1 MSRKSKKK
9 LVRISLPFLALI
21 LGTAGILPAFLLITR
36 LNSDEYWTT
45 ITPELVR
52 MDSDVLDAMI
62 HDVEN
67 NDYYIDSIL
76 VIRNGF
82 IVAEWYEDP
91 FNKNSIFEVYSV
103 TKSVT
108 SALIGI
114 AIDKGYIE
122 SINELVL
129 DFFPE
134 KNISNIDA
142 YKESMTIEH
151 ILTMTTGLNWS
162 EGQDLF
168 NEWYASED
176 HVKFVLDRPMIHA
189 PGLVWNYNTGASH
202 LLTAILERTTNMST
216 LDFANKY
223 LFGPLSIRDAFWI
236 VDPQGVAYGGN
247 GLIIKP
253 RDMAKLGFLFHKKGI
268 WEGKRII
275 SSSWVSS
282 STASQIILTINIS
295 YGYQWWIYPNHEHY
309 QALGYGGQSISVFYK
324 KELIV
329 VFTCIISIDMIA
341 SHGVYLIDTY
351 ILPAIM

>member
-1 MSRKSKKK
+1 MSRKSKNKFV
-9 LVRISLPFLALI
+9 LISLPFLALI
-21 LGTAGILPAFLLITR
+21 LGTAGILPGWLLLTR

-52 MDSDVLDAMI
+52 MDSDVLDDMI

-67 NDYYIDSIL
+67 NDYNVDSII

-82 IVAEWYEDP
+82 IVTEWYEDHYD
-91 FNKNSIFEVYSV
+91 KNSLFEVYSV
-103 TKSVT
+103 SKSVT

-122 SINELVL
+122 SINELVI

-134 KNISNIDA
+134 KNISNLDA

-151 ILTMTTGLNWS
+151 LLTMTTGLDWD
-162 EGQDLF
+162 EGQDIF
-168 NEWYASED
+168 NQWMASED
-176 HVKFVLDRPMIHA
+176 HVKFVLDRLMIHA
-189 PGLVWNYNTGASH
+189 PGLVWNYSTGASH

-223 LFGPLSIRDAFWI
+223 LFGPLSIKDAFYI
-236 VDPQGVAYGGN
+236 VDPQGVAYGGW
-247 GLIIKP
+247 GLMIKS
-253 RDMAKLGFLFHKKGI
+253 RDMAKFGFLFHKKGI
-268 WEGKRII
+268 WEGKQII
-275 SSSWVSS
+275 SSSWISL
-282 STASQIILTINIS
+282 STAAIIMLTLNIS

-309 QALGYGGQSISVFYK
+309 QALGAGGQQIDVFYK

-329 VFTCIISIDMIA
+329 VFTGWITKY
-341 SHGVYLIDTY
+341 GVYLIDNY

>member
-1 MSRKSKKK
+1 MSRKSRNKY
-9 LVRISLPFLALI
+9 VRISLSFLALI
-21 LGTAGILPAFLLITR
+21 LGTAGILPGWLLITR

-52 MDSDVLDAMI
+52 MNSDVLDDMI
-62 HDVEN
+62 RDVEN
-67 NDYYIDSIL
+67 NDYNIDSIL

-82 IVAEWYEDP
+82 IVTEWYEDS
-91 FNKNSIFEVYSV
+91 FNKSSLCDVYSV
-103 TKSVT
+103 SKSVT

-122 SINELVL
+122 GINELVL

-134 KNISNIDA
+134 KNISNLDA

-151 ILTMTTGLNWS
+151 LLTLTTGLDWD
-162 EGQDLF
+162 EGLDNF
-168 NEWYASED
+168 NNWYASED
-176 HVKFVLDRPMIHA
+176 HVQFVLDRPMIHA

-216 LDFANKY
+216 IDFADKY
-223 LFGPLSIRDAFWI
+223 LFGPLSIKDAFYI

-247 GLIIKP
+247 GLMIKP
-253 RDMAKLGFLFHKKGI
+253 RDMAKIGYLFLKNGM

-282 STASQIILTINIS
+282 STTAIITLTPNIG
-295 YGYQWWIYPNHEHY
+295 YGYQWWIYPNEECY
-309 QALGYGGQSISVFYK
+309 QALGAGGSQISVLYK

-329 VFTCIISIDMIA
+329 VFTGWFSNE
-341 SHGVYLIDTY
+341 GVYLIDSY